1 MEGGG
6 KGRERRGWRMM
17 HEFHELVGWLLEAVL
32 ECRRMEIRRME
43 ILRRSEGK
51 GRDRGCVR
59 ERERES
65 GSFTLASFIGNFFV
79 PFIARLSDYF
89 TRCEYI

>member
-1 MEGGG
+1 
-6 KGRERRGWRMM
+6 MM

-43 ILRRSEGK
+43 ILRCSGGK

-59 ERERES
+59 ERERER
-65 GSFTLASFIGNFFV
+65 V
-79 PFIARLSDYF
+79 DRL
-89 TRCEYI
+89 RWQVL

>member
-43 ILRRSEGK
+43 ILRCSGGK

-59 ERERES
+59 ERERER
-65 GSFTLASFIGNFFV
+65 V
-79 PFIARLSDYF
+79 DRL
-89 TRCEYI
+89 RWQVL